1 MDGTERD
8 SSFLARA
15 IEVAEQNVADAG
27 GPFGAVIVG
36 PDGAEVA
43 RGGNRVTATPDPTAH
58 AEVTAIREACRRIG
72 HFSLAGCTLY
82 ASCEPCMMCLAAS
95 LWSRLD
101 RVVYAADRHAAHRAG
116 FDDRV
121 FYELFE
127 VNGEADWPLVLQPV
141 DHPRSEA
148 PFDAWRALGQRVD
161 Y

>member
-8 SSFLARA
+8 HHFLSLA
-15 IEVAEQNVADAG
+15 IEVAEQNVAEGG
-27 GPFGAVIVG
+27 GPFGAVVVG
-36 PDGAEVA
+36 PDGTEVS

-58 AEVTAIREACRRIG
+58 AEVTAIREACRSTG
-72 HFSLAGCTLY
+72 SFSLAGSTLY

-95 LWSRLD
+95 LWARLD
-101 RVVYAADRHAAHRAG
+101 RVVYAADRHAAHNAG

-127 VNGEADWPLVLQPV
+127 VRTDADWPLVLEPLA
-141 DHPRSEA
+141 HERSEA
-148 PFDAWRALGQRVD
+148 PFDAWRALAGRVD